1 MNGAACSAHVM
12 FLLTCV
18 PTIVLPGFVSSG
30 WCAEVWNTIRLVPC
44 ANQ

>member
-12 FLLTCV
+12 LRCKCV

-30 WCAEVWNTIRLVPC
+30 WWADVWNTSRLMPW
-44 ANQ
+44 ASQ